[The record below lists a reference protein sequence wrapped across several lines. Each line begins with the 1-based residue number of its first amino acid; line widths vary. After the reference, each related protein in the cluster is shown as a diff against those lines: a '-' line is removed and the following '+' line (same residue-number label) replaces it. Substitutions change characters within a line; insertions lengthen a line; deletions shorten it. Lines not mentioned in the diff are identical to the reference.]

1 MKYLERFVTYLNE
14 SQDITDLT
22 KEELDEMLIPIKD
35 LDIEYSFQAPRTI
48 TEGEYEGYTSMN
60 ITFRNNFKTGPMG
73 GYTEMIIDEKFWEFL
88 DELIAFKNRLE
99 SVQVSINTNWKWGIV
114 VCFIQNTKVEG
125 DLFKM
130 QKLYNEMTK
139 RTNDSKSDFTNDM
152 TKRFDKDTMTIT
164 VNCSGFGAGCY
175 TDRKWNGLFRGI
187 DFSDFNVEKNISDP
201 DRWGDKKAVITITL
215 KSSEEH

>member
-1 MKYLERFVTYLNE
+1 MKYLHKFLQHLNE
-14 SQDITDLT
+14 SQYITDLS

-48 TEGEYEGYTSMN
+48 TEGEYAGYTSMN

-114 VCFIQNTKVEG
+114 LSFIQNAKVECYQ
-125 DLFKM
+125 FKM

-139 RTNDSKSDFTNDM
+139 RTNASKSDFTNGL
-152 TKRFDKDTMTIT
+152 TKRFDKENMTIT
-164 VNCSGFGAGCY
+164 VNCNGYGDGVY

-187 DFSDFNVEKNISDP
+187 DFSDFNVEKDIEE
-201 DRWGDKKAVITITL
+201 DRYDKKAVITITL
-215 KSSEEH
+215 KSLEEH